1 MHVVIRPLI
10 SILSKMLRHL
20 KIKGENKFMS
30 LRIDD
35 DNLFGKNET
44 TWTKILDWKILN

>member
-1 MHVVIRPLI
+1 
-10 SILSKMLRHL
+10 MLRHL

-44 TWTKILDWKILN
+44 TWTKILDWKILNWILYQFMMIDI